1 MNIET
6 MRALLLGFT
15 DVTEDEPF
23 GPDYLVYRIAGKIF
37 AALSLERTELVCM
50 KCEPE

>member
-15 DVTEDEPF
+15 DVGEDVPF
-23 GPDYLVYRIAGKIF
+23 GPDYLVYRIVG
-37 AALSLERTELVCM
+37 
-50 KCEPE
+50 